1 MFMIADRIS
10 YTILKEIGIGKCKN
24 VSAIFKKTEY
34 SYATILKKVRKMEK
48 MGLVEMKKNGR
59 NYELKLTDKGKKAL
73 DYLAFLMGEK
83 E

>member
-10 YTILKEIGIGKCKN
+10 YAILKEIGIEKCKN